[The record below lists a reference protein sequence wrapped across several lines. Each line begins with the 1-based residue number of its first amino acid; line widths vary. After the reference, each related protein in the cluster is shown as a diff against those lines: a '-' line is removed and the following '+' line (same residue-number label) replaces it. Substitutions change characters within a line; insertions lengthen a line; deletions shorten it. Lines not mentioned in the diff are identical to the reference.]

1 MQTTIQLAEPVKF
14 QGGKM
19 SSSAYDTA
27 WTARVTNESGDPLFP
42 ECIQW
47 LLANQ
52 HPDGSWGSRIVNYH
66 DRIINTWS
74 ARMAHKERGQRYE
87 SQIQRGETYVWETIQ
102 NLEQEKVKL
111 VGSELL
117 FPSLMEQAEALGL
130 DLPYHIN
137 VYQKEYH
144 KKLSKIDETLWYSP
158 LTTLSHSLEFLGDAV
173 DIDHLSN
180 TVLPYGCVGN
190 SPAATAFYLKYRRD
204 PKVFMFLKK
213 ILEIMGDGSVMTV
226 YPIEIFEYG
235 WILYNL
241 MLAGMYFE
249 IYTEICDFLHTY
261 FMPSGVGMSV
271 GYPVPDFDDTMIW
284 CKILY
289 EMHYPV
295 DFGIL
300 DAYDAGDYYLTYMS
314 ELDPSVGTNIQVLDF
329 LRSCPEFPERELVT
343 EKLLHYLKA
352 EMHPPG
358 FWVDKWHISP
368 YYATSHA
375 VFALC
380 EVDPC
385 LAEKAISWVL
395 KSQNENGLWG
405 ENGGTLEETACAVQA
420 LMYYHQHVERIGM
433 EIISEAV
440 STLNLASFTLSPS
453 DLPDLWMGK
462 VLYTPVRIT
471 LSSIASAQFMA
482 RMGKLQMSSQ
492 VYPVPE
498 YE

>member
-1 MQTTIQLAEPVKF
+1 MQTTIQVAEPVKF

-27 WTARVTNESGDPLFP
+27 WVARVTDKSGEPLFP

-66 DRIINTWS
+66 DRIINTVS
-74 ARMAHKERGQRYE
+74 ALMALKERGQQYE
-87 SQIQRGETYVWETIQ
+87 SQIQRGETFVWESIR
-102 NLEQEKVKL
+102 NLNQEKLKL

-117 FPSLMEQAEALGL
+117 FPSLMKQAEALGL
-130 DLPYHIN
+130 NLPYHVK

-144 KKLSKIDETLWYSP
+144 KKLSKIDETLRYSP
-158 LTTLSHSLEFLGDAV
+158 LTTLSHSIEFLGDAV
-173 DIDHLSN
+173 DVNHLSN
-180 TVLPYGCVGN
+180 MVLPYGCVGN
-190 SPAATAFYLKYRRD
+190 SPAATAFYLKNRKD

-271 GYPVPDFDDTMIW
+271 GYPVSDFDDTMIW

-314 ELDPSVGTNIQVLDF
+314 ELDPSVGTNIHVLDF
-329 LRSCPEFPERELVT
+329 VRSCPEFPGRELVI
-343 EKLLHYLKA
+343 EKLLHYLER
-352 EMHPPG
+352 EMHPRG

-385 LAEKAISWVL
+385 LGEKAVSWIL

-405 ENGGTLEETACAVQA
+405 ENEGTLEETACAVQA
-420 LMYYHQHVERIGM
+420 LTYYHQHVERIDM
-433 EIISEAV
+433 EVISRAV
-440 STLNLASFTLSPS
+440 SALNLASFTLSPS

-492 VYPVPE
+492 VYPLSAL
-498 YE
+498 